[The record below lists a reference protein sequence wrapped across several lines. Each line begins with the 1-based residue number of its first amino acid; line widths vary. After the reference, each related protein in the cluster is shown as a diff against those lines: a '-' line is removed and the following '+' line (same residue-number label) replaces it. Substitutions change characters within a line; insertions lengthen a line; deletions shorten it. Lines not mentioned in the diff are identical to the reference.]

1 ERRNLAVLARRKP
14 LKPGLARVHDQRI
27 DARTLDR
34 AGERFERLLGIL
46 RVDTDPALNGHRH
59 THLRPHGGD
68 AITDQRRLSHQA
80 GAEAP
85 LLYAVRRAAD
95 IEVDLGVAEALPDRG
110 ALRERARIAPSELE
124 RDRLLGRIRGEKPRT
139 IAMDHRAGRDH
150 LAIEQG
156 SAREQ
161 AMEEPT
167 VPVGPVHHRGNGKY
181 AVQAAHFVRSRKR
194 RLPASVGGSALP
206 PARSSRTIPARI
218 GRRSTGPW

>member
-1 ERRNLAVLARRKP
+1 MPAECARAWHTTEQPEHMAGDGMQANAARELVLDIGNEGPGAGLGIGNRRSLTEPLRIDSQQPPRLLIGGAPHHHAVEMAKMLRGLLDAGDAAIEHDGELWMPSLEPVDATIIERRNLAVLGRRKP

-46 RVDTDPALNGHRH
+46 RVDTDPALDGHRH

-95 IEVDLGVAEALPDRG
+95 IEVDLGV
-110 ALRERARIAPSELE
+110 
-124 RDRLLGRIRGEKPRT
+124 
-139 IAMDHRAGRDH
+139 
-150 LAIEQG
+150 
-156 SAREQ
+156 
-161 AMEEPT
+161 
-167 VPVGPVHHRGNGKY
+167 
-181 AVQAAHFVRSRKR
+181 
-194 RLPASVGGSALP
+194 
-206 PARSSRTIPARI
+206 
-218 GRRSTGPW
+218 